1 MEAATLLKTDP
12 GLRPVSLDHGTGVE
26 TERRDSNLLADEDT
40 GRAELED
47 VTNVEEDEDV
57 TMSQV
62 SRCHETGMWLS
73 GVSHVNSCYTVT
85 LSRGFLRLLGSN
97 VCNQE
102 NCEEKIANNIW

>member
-12 GLRPVSLDHGTGVE
+12 GLRPVSLDHGLE

-73 GVSHVNSCYTVT
+73 GVSHVTSCYAVT
-85 LSRGFLRLLGSN
+85 RLPPPPRQQCLQPGKLQGKD
-97 VCNQE
+97 C
-102 NCEEKIANNIW
+102 K

>member
-1 MEAATLLKTDP
+1 MLEAATLLKTDP
-12 GLRPVSLDHGTGVE
+12 GLRPVSLDHGLE
-26 TERRDSNLLADEDT
+26 TERRDSNLPADEDT
-40 GRAELED
+40 GGAELED
-47 VTNVEEDEDV
+47 VTNVGEDEDV

-73 GVSHVNSCYTVT
+73 GVSHVTSCYAVT
-85 LSRGFLRLLGSN
+85 LSRGFLRLLGTN

>member
-12 GLRPVSLDHGTGVE
+12 GLRPVSLDHGTDVE

-57 TMSQV
+57 TMSRV

-73 GVSHVNSCYTVT
+73 GVSHVTSCYAVT
-85 LSRGFLRLLGSN
+85 LSRGFLLLGTN

-102 NCEEKIANNIW
+102 NCKEKIANNIW